1 MQDETAAEEAVAPS
15 TDGNRPTHINGKASL
30 ASSSSSKSR
39 KMPPTMNDED
49 PHALMIESLR
59 NQNNELFAQ
68 VTELNSKLV
77 KSYDR
82 VSDLEDN
89 VHVTQSSLRVSNSR
103 IAQLETERQEH
114 LSALDTGLLVERAHV
129 TTELTRLMEKA
140 SEEASQRG
148 QAESAKHE
156 IERELDDLSATL
168 FNQANTMV
176 AEARYA
182 RAMSEKKA
190 AACETSMK
198 SAEEAV
204 AQMQFQM
211 QALIESKESSEREA
225 ERLRELM
232 DKGKW
237 VDRRRTISLQGVMTA
252 NLSRMLRLH
261 VPYEEYQFFLSHLRM
276 IRPAM
281 NHAPAF
287 SSLVS
292 LPFLLRLT
300 VEDSDTTLRLDQAP
314 SLNWLT
320 RRSIAAAV
328 QQGQLQVEPMQT
340 TQLLLEMAAYV
351 TGPSPIGD
359 VSCALCGKTILTNT
373 GHLTPPPSHPMTATR
388 SAIPSTAAAWATT
401 SRFLRNSI
409 GSATPTLSRSNTAPS
424 TPTGVTSPSISGP
437 PTIYI
442 FRLSLPSPQKSQPYA
457 LCQSGWC
464 LARLRTTCEMWR
476 FVRKSVVDKVWEEEV
491 ARLSD
496 EREAAAVPNGIASS
510 TVKVA
515 APPVPARRNP
525 VTRVGSFWEKGLGA
539 LGVDVSKSPTTTST
553 APLPRELPL
562 PPPPLPARS
571 PSRRNAKTQP
581 GEGNSATP
589 LEALTLTPS
598 DAKTDEGEE
607 TSTVIPNDEKKAP
620 AASIVQESSSVEVP
634 PPPYET
640 KEAEGSTVDLN
651 DDAKEPTASPP
662 VRPAS
667 PIRRPMTPSSVALPI
682 SRPSTPTLRSTA
694 LPISR
699 PSTPT
704 PRSTTL
710 PTSTTSSPNVPPP
723 LPRRAARRPLP
734 APPGTTRTGT
744 PSPRTSMV
752 FSPQKD
758 QGQSQDGSPSRPERG
773 RDPKRSSLSHP
784 VEGVLNM
791 TSGEGSPLKKA
802 LELESPS
809 PRPVTPVREKSP
821 RPSTPTRATSR
832 SSFAT
837 APSSPTDTVIA
848 IAPIGTVDDVSTIV
862 DETVEKGTVEVAK
875 EEPVVVQETPTA
887 QAATVKP
894 VIPAAIQ
901 PPPTA
906 ADPSTQEPPVDVKST
921 PIDDSSSKDEAAT
934 KPEPINTDS
943 LPRAD
948 SPIDETIY
956 LGDKS
961 WEEKAWKELAKLRAD
976 MFWARMGSV
985 SAGRDV

>member
-340 TQLLLEMAAYV
+340 AQLLLEMAAYV
-351 TGPSPIGD
+351 TSPSPIGD

-620 AASIVQESSSVEVP
+620 AASIINGTP
-634 PPPYET
+634 
-640 KEAEGSTVDLN
+640 DLQTIHTDPEI
-651 DDAKEPTASPP
+651 DDAPNINDIKSQ
-662 VRPAS
+662 R
-667 PIRRPMTPSSVALPI
+667 
-682 SRPSTPTLRSTA
+682 
-694 LPISR
+694 
-699 PSTPT
+699 TPT
-704 PRSTTL
+704 PTSACSPKTPPSTTWHDSNRNPK
-710 PTSTTSSPNVPPP
+710 PTHEYGILSS
-723 LPRRAARRPLP
+723 
-734 APPGTTRTGT
+734 
-744 PSPRTSMV
+744 
-752 FSPQKD
+752 K
-758 QGQSQDGSPSRPERG
+758 GSGPERG